1 MTKAV
6 DHPEYTL
13 HEITKERTMTVI
25 DNHVIENFFE
35 SLQNTEKDFLIFEGF
50 EHYMEK
56 VQGQARRSWDR

>member
-1 MTKAV
+1 
-6 DHPEYTL
+6 
-13 HEITKERTMTVI
+13 MTVI

-35 SLQNTEKDFLIFEGF
+35 SLQNTERDFLIFEGF